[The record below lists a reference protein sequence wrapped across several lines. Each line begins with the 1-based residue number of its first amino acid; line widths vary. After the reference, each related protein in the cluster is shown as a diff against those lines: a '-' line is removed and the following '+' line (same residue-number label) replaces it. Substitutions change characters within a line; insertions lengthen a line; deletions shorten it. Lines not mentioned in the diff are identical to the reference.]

1 MRKVG
6 CRNTTGGA
14 ISDIKTVRAPTEM
27 ELEDRILMAPIPK
40 PPHQFSDIFREFVKI
55 CLVRDPEKRPDVAQL
70 IEKSPLLIDAQG
82 PDTLAEYVLDLER
95 KQQDLRD
102 MVVREAEVSQKQ
114 EHDRRLHLAQAL
126 MDEFPTISA
135 DSIVG
140 AVEASGGDR
149 TKAVNALENM
159 IKHSIFE
166 STRTTDKDR
175 HIPRVP
181 RFLEQGEQQ
190 VSSSSLS
197 SFLTPDLLSPASA
210 APSSSRSRQPSTPH
224 PLLYQPEST
233 SSSRSGRSGHRRSG
247 SQQSYFS
254 AYEEEQNARTL
265 EKDEDSESV
274 LSHFQLTEEE
284 ISEGLERV
292 IIHEYDPLQGDW
304 VKHGGRAKREPEP
317 FSAGE
322 ERRVFKLRLV
332 EDSSQGDGNA
342 KDYVVKFFKSEKVAQ
357 ARYAY
362 HTSVEAQAVAESY
375 AMQFNREMEE
385 DILGFV
391 EARLVEFAEQP
402 GKPLGVI
409 EPFFG
414 GNYRKFN
421 DNRGGVVAHH
431 KVPLTRELSFQAKEK
446 KKGTWARHR
455 SNGDSHSSTDGD
467 DEDESSSVSPATAKL
482 ASLAQSFSHFTYDRS
497 RRRLVVCDLQGV
509 GNLLTDPQI
518 HTCADKDVMRSMEK
532 VDVSWNGR
540 FGQGDQGLAGVR
552 AFFETHECNEYCR
565 RLHLTTVKVKKNGSI
580 EVKEQPGFKP
590 PVLETASSVDL
601 WRHFRSV
608 LAKQLEEEERLNP
621 PRQGEGQAVLGH
633 EDVESRR
640 IGGGLRSGQRLEKEE
655 DDAYGLLVA
664 PSVEYA
670 ASTTSIGSPPRRSS
684 GGSMNMDLRE
694 QRFREYQQEDE
705 DEALRR
711 AIMESKLSSPSRTA
725 ERTTSN
731 VSSVGGASGAL
742 HLSHSDSDLHRGE
755 EDKSD
760 NFIEYARYLGIDPE
774 KEVYLLG
781 IAQEGFD
788 APLPAGWSQHIDAH
802 NNIYFY
808 NAQTKQSTWEHPLDQ
823 YYKQRVEDMRSAQ
836 RYR

>member
-82 PDTLAEYVLDLER
+82 PDTLADFVLDLER
-95 KQQDLRD
+95 KRQDLRD
-102 MVVREAEVSQKQ
+102 MVAREAEELAKRPRDPSLSFAQ
-114 EHDRRLHLAQAL
+114 ELMEAFPSIPGTIVIDVVQNKGGNRREAFNTLREMCNQTEEVPQASDVHPSRPVML
-126 MDEFPTISA
+126 GEG
-135 DSIVG
+135 VL
-140 AVEASGGDR
+140 R
-149 TKAVNALENM
+149 T
-159 IKHSIFE
+159 
-166 STRTTDKDR
+166 ST
-175 HIPRVP
+175 
-181 RFLEQGEQQ
+181 
-190 VSSSSLS
+190 SSLS
-197 SFLTPDLLSPASA
+197 GFVTPNLLSPASA
-210 APSSSRSRQPSTPH
+210 APSSTVSRQTSTPH
-224 PLLYQPEST
+224 PLLFQPEST
-233 SSSRSGRSGHRRSG
+233 SASKGGKPGHRRSD
-247 SQQSYFS
+247 SQQSYVS
-254 AYEEEQNARTL
+254 ICEDEQYARALQEEEEN
-265 EKDEDSESV
+265 ESV
-274 LSHFQLTEEE
+274 ISQYHLTEEDLL
-284 ISEGLERV
+284 EGLERV
-292 IIHEYDPLQGDW
+292 IIHEYDPHQDDW
-304 VKHGGRAKREPEP
+304 VKHRGRAKRESEP

-332 EDSSQGDGNA
+332 EDSSIQGEGKA
-342 KDYVVKFFKSEKVAQ
+342 KDYVVKFYKSEKVAQ

-518 HTCADKDVMRSMEK
+518 HTCADKDVMDMA
-532 VDVSWNGR
+532 DVSWNSR

-552 AFFETHECNEYCR
+552 AFFSTHECNEYCR